1 VRRRCSTVPPDP
13 PSGPLV
19 ACRHDNNGKDPGE
32 RASCGVMLESNFL
45 GGAQD
50 YRTRP
55 LVYGRSVTDACL
67 AWEQTLLVLAQ
78 LADAVRSRR
87 KRQFQN

>member
-1 VRRRCSTVPPDP
+1 
-13 PSGPLV
+13 
-19 ACRHDNNGKDPGE
+19 
-32 RASCGVMLESNFL
+32 L

-67 AWEQTLLVLAQ
+67 AWEQTLPVLAQ
-78 LADAVRSRR
+78 LATAVRARR